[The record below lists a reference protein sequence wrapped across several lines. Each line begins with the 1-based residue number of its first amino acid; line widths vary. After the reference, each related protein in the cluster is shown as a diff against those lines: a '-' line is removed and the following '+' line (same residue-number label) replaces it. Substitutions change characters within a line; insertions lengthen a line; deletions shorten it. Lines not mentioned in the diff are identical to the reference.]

1 MDAPNEHSAFWR
13 FVMKRL
19 IPRWEYRYLHVFA
32 RIRLASGFFVLG
44 LATATLLSGYP
55 GWAALLLVAAALL
68 LSYGYLDLMVARF
81 ISRRT

>member
-1 MDAPNEHSAFWR
+1 
-13 FVMKRL
+13 
-19 IPRWEYRYLHVFA
+19 
-32 RIRLASGFFVLG
+32 LASGFFVLG

-55 GWAALLLVAAALL
+55 GWAALLLMAVALL